1 MSVEPTEDSVD
12 VEEVEKLIADAWAAV
27 DKAGIADEVRG
38 IAFERALDLL
48 VGDSVQRGRKGSSN
62 NDAGGGDAGSG
73 QGLHDTDDDLASKV
87 AAALHITVEQ
97 ANDLCQFG
105 DDYATADIPPTALT
119 GSKKVQTQDI
129 AVLETAVRTAVNP
142 EGAQWEQVREVAD
155 DHGLADGN
163 FSTNVR
169 AAGEYLKIKDEVL
182 TLRAA
187 GRTKAKE
194 IARRVLGLN
203 E

>member
-1 MSVEPTEDSVD
+1 MDI
-12 VEEVEKLIADAWAAV
+12 EEVEKVIAEAWGAV
-27 DKAGIADEVRG
+27 DKAGVADEVRG
-38 IAFERALDLL
+38 IAFERAVDLL
-48 VGDSVQRGRKGSSN
+48 VGDSGQTGSKDSSSAG
-62 NDAGGGDAGSG
+62 AGGGGGGAGGGGGGGGG
-73 QGLHDTDDDLASKV
+73 QVLHETDDDLASKV
-87 AAALHITVEQ
+87 AAALHITVDQ

-105 DDYATADIPPTALT
+105 DDYATADIPPSALT

-129 AVLETAVRTAVNP
+129 AVLETAVRSAVNP
-142 EGAQWEQVREVAD
+142 EGAQWDEVREVAD

-169 AAGEYLKIKDEVL
+169 AAGEYLKIKDDVL